1 MEIINR
7 ASKPT
12 PLFFRRIRNIGL
24 ILAAVSTALATA
36 PIALPAVI
44 VSLSGYLAVAGSIAG
59 AISQVTQEGE

>member
-1 MEIINR
+1 
-7 ASKPT
+7 
-12 PLFFRRIRNIGL
+12 L

-44 VSLSGYLAVAGSIAG
+44 VSISGYLAVAGSIAG